1 MRDRVFAERAAF
13 VSAKIIW
20 IQLTAVHVHDIWND
34 PQSAVPMSRSLNE
47 PAFQYPDSAMGI
59 GDSSS
64 STNSSAPS
72 TPALPLDLK
81 QSSRI

>member
-1 MRDRVFAERAAF
+1 M
-13 VSAKIIW
+13 
-20 IQLTAVHVHDIWND
+20 WND

-47 PAFQYPDSAMGI
+47 PAFQYPDSVIGI

-72 TPALPLDLK
+72 TPALPLGNRIKIYLAVSIKIKQFFLK
-81 QSSRI
+81 IYSFPRNYVRISIYH